1 MNGSAK
7 LKRLSGSTPGKRFM
21 LGPSFTDITK
31 NEPERSLVLPLKG
44 KSDRDTKGHVSVR
57 HQGGGEKRN
66 LRKIDWLRDK
76 YNIKAKV
83 VAIEYDP
90 NRSARIALLYDED
103 GEKRYI
109 IAPENL
115 NIGDLITQGQDVEIK
130 IGNALPLKK
139 IPIGTTIH
147 NIELRPGQGAQIVRS
162 AGGGAIV
169 LSKDGGFVQIKM
181 PSGEVRLIPQESMAT
196 IGQIGNAEWKNIV
209 FGTAGRKR
217 HMGIRP
223 TVRGTAQD
231 PRSHPHGGGEGR
243 SGEGMNPKTPWGKP
257 ARGKKTRKKGKYSDK
272 YIIQRRK
279 KRG

>member
-7 LKRLSGSTPGKRFM
+7 LKRLSGSTPGRRFM
-21 LGPSFTDITK
+21 MGPSFTDITK
-31 NEPERSLVLPLKG
+31 SEPEKSLVSPLRG
-44 KSDRDTKGHVSVR
+44 KSGRDTKGHVSVR

-90 NRSARIALLYDED
+90 NRSARIALLHDED

-109 IAPENL
+109 IAPEDL
-115 NIGDLITQGQDVEIK
+115 KIGDLITQGQDIEIK

-162 AGGGAIV
+162 AGGGAVV

-181 PSGEVRLIPQESMAT
+181 PSGEIRLIPQESMALLST
-196 IGQIGNAEWKNIV
+196 
-209 FGTAGRKR
+209 
-217 HMGIRP
+217 
-223 TVRGTAQD
+223 
-231 PRSHPHGGGEGR
+231 
-243 SGEGMNPKTPWGKP
+243 
-257 ARGKKTRKKGKYSDK
+257 
-272 YIIQRRK
+272 
-279 KRG
+279 